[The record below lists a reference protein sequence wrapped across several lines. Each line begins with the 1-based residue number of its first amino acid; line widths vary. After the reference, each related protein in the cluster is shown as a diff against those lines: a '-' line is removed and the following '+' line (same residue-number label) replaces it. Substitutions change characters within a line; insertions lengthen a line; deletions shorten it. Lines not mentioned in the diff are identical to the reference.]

1 MQLCNFVAAAQ
12 PAVLNV
18 RFSALRYGTTV
29 RRCLIAA
36 LGHAIVAN
44 DGSDSQT
51 IISEDVLAAGQLRA
65 LRRRSAPSST

>member
-12 PAVLNV
+12 PVVLNV
-18 RFSALRYGTTV
+18 PFSALRYGTTV
-29 RRCLIAA
+29 RQCLIAA

-51 IISEDVLAAGQLRA
+51 IISEDALAAGQLRA
-65 LRRRSAPSST
+65 R